1 MTQIV
6 IGEVGQ
12 SLVCCASGWVDAPI
26 GDIKDSHSYPNPSC
40 PLDETSAGV
49 CGEYGGITLKVQG
62 HIWPGGDFQYTTVE
76 TGKDFTVLFNN
87 LADKVIDH
95 YYYGLNA
102 AVYTQLSDV
111 EIEKNGIYTYDR
123 RVLKPYSATGE
134 LKTKIEECIN
144 LPQSGIKVRPIL
156 STAKEHKYK
165 WRYITSSDVPRRW
178 FAKEFDDRT
187 WAEGEAA
194 FGSSS
199 IWNGANL
206 ISTPWN
212 TSQIHMRR
220 WFRLG
225 DVTPEMINAMR
236 FLLYHDDDIH
246 IYINGVWAASKKGS
260 VSNYIPFDISYE
272 AKQTLK
278 PNSWNL
284 IAVEGLQDGGV
295 QIMDV
300 GISTF
305 STEDF
310 NYTEIY
316 DDLSNPD
323 YSEIATPGNPV
334 SPVFTK
340 IARPVPAEPIATSLI
355 RGQFYHT
362 ADRSNVA
369 WGDYD
374 NDGWLEIAYSGKN
387 PHLRTASAQ
396 KVSALYDYD
405 GTESFVRLTS
415 PFDVC
420 YYACPVWFDYNND
433 GLLDLFV
440 PGLKS
445 MDYENNLEE
454 IAAFLYR
461 NKGAEKGGQPV
472 FEEVNTATPAGS
484 KMGISPIYSSKD
496 GGRSRQWVSVG
507 DYDKD
512 GYLDLIIA
520 GLDDYED
527 PRSEER
533 RVGKECRS
541 RWSPYH

>member
-1 MTQIV
+1 M
-6 IGEVGQ
+6 
-12 SLVCCASGWVDAPI
+12 
-26 GDIKDSHSYPNPSC
+26 
-40 PLDETSAGV
+40 
-49 CGEYGGITLKVQG
+49 KVQG

-396 KVSALYDYD
+396 KS
-405 GTESFVRLTS
+405 
-415 PFDVC
+415 
-420 YYACPVWFDYNND
+420 
-433 GLLDLFV
+433 
-440 PGLKS
+440 
-445 MDYENNLEE
+445 
-454 IAAFLYR
+454 I
-461 NKGAEKGGQPV
+461 
-472 FEEVNTATPAGS
+472 GS
-484 KMGISPIYSSKD
+484 
-496 GGRSRQWVSVG
+496 V
-507 DYDKD
+507 
-512 GYLDLIIA
+512 
-520 GLDDYED
+520 
-527 PRSEER
+527 
-533 RVGKECRS
+533 
-541 RWSPYH
+541 